1 MKNLFEIKD
10 VEKMSVDELV
20 GQVIMVGLPG
30 SELDDDTIKFI
41 EEYSIGNF
49 ILFARNYKDTVQMK
63 SLMKTLYEKV
73 GNNVGSFPL
82 VSIDQEGGMV
92 TRLFKDVTFPASPM
106 TSSSTKVENA
116 PYICGNII
124 GKDMLKIGIN
134 FNLAPCL
141 EINKDLMYSLINVR
155 GYGATREIV
164 LENATKFVDGI
175 QDAGALSC
183 LKHFPGDGSSLKD
196 SHLELPFVVDKKED
210 VKEYNMYPFFNL
222 LKSDAIMSSHSVFT
236 EFDSFPTTLS
246 HKLLT
251 NLLREE
257 VGYQGLLV
265 SDGMEMN
272 AILDNYGIS
281 KGCVL
286 ALNAGCDIL
295 LLCHEYEMQKLA
307 LDSVK
312 EAVLNGE
319 ISLDL
324 LKEKV
329 KRINRAKEKLLI
341 GLNKYCDFDTPYKRV
356 EEEHKIME
364 EIVENSYTLVSGER
378 PSLSNNTLILSP
390 KAMVSSIVEDEFNRR
405 DLTKSLKNNF
415 PNVEIIEFNNELNC
429 QIDELINKYD
439 KIIIYSYD
447 VYSDINQRKIINKIL
462 SLKTEVYVISLKG
475 PSDMQYFENLVN
487 YACLYEYTPNSI
499 KTIVKQLKGEISF
512 NGKLAK

>member
-1 MKNLFEIKD
+1 MKDLLKIKD
-10 VEKMSVDELV
+10 INEMSIDELV

-30 SELDDDTIKFI
+30 SELDEDTIKFI
-41 EEYSIGNF
+41 EEYRIGNF
-49 ILFARNYKDTVQMK
+49 ILFSRNYKDTTQMK
-63 SLMKTLYEKV
+63 SLMKSLYEKV

-141 EINKDLMYSLINVR
+141 EINKDLMYPLINVR

-164 LENATKFVDGI
+164 LENATKFVEGL

-210 VKEYNMYPFFNL
+210 VKKYNMYPFFNL

-246 HKLLT
+246 YKLLT

-295 LLCHEYEMQKLA
+295 LLCHEYEMQRLA

-329 KRINRAKEKLLI
+329 RRINRAKEKLLI
-341 GLNKYCDFDTPYKRV
+341 GLNKYCDFDAPYMRV
-356 EEEHKIME
+356 EGEHKIME
-364 EIVENSYTLVSGER
+364 EIVEKSYTLVKGKE
-378 PSLSNNTLILSP
+378 PLLTDDTLILSP
-390 KAMVSSIVEDEFNRR
+390 KALISSIVEDEFDKR
-405 DLTKSLKNNF
+405 DLTLFLKKNF
-415 PNVEIIEFNNELNC
+415 DNEIIEFGNEDLLKIAEQYNR
-429 QIDELINKYD
+429 
-439 KIIIYSYD
+439 IIIYSYD

-499 KTIVKQLKGEISF
+499 NTIVNQLKGEISF